1 MDTRYRTLELE
12 REGKTLYLWLARPEK
27 RNSFDDVL
35 LAELARACTEI
46 DRDPSVRVLVVSGRG
61 QSFCAGADLS
71 WMRRVVDYTFEENL
85 RDSQAI
91 ADAFRA
97 LHRMKKPT
105 VAAVNG
111 AAIGGGMGF
120 LGACDI
126 VVAAQNAVFSLSEV
140 RLGLVPACIS
150 PFLLSRAP
158 AGALRRYMLSGER
171 FDAVT
176 AQSLG
181 LVDRVTSAEELMPEV
196 ALIAANLAEAAP
208 GAQAAVKELLDRVP
222 GKSLDEALA
231 YAVEVIAKLRAGDEA
246 QKGMRAFLE
255 KKPCVWD

>member
-1 MDTRYRTLELE
+1 MNTSYRTLELE
-12 REGKTLYLWLARPEK
+12 RDGRTLLLWLARPEK
-27 RNSFDDVL
+27 RNSFDSQL
-35 LAELARACTEI
+35 LKDLAQAFTEI
-46 DRDPSVRVLVVSGRG
+46 DQDPSVRVLVVSGRG

-71 WMRRVVDYTFEENL
+71 WMRQVVDYTFDENR

-120 LGACDI
+120 LGACDV
-126 VVAAQNAVFSLSEV
+126 VVASQAAVFSLSEV

-150 PFLLSRAP
+150 PFLLRRTP

-171 FDAVT
+171 FDAAT
-176 AQSLG
+176 AQGLG
-181 LVDRVTSAEELMPEV
+181 LVDKVTTAEDLIPE
-196 ALIAANLAEAAP
+196 AKRIAASLAEAAP
-208 GAQAAVKELLDRVP
+208 GAQAVVKELLERVP
-222 GKSLDEALA
+222 GQSLDAALK
-231 YAVEVIAKLRAGDEA
+231 YAVDVIAKLRAGAEA
-246 QKGMRAFLE
+246 QKGMRSFLE